1 MKSRRFLLLSRVT
14 DFCGVVVGAD
24 NACIIASGIGV
35 DGSAG
40 RDGDAGWLRENDG
53 CNDDDDDDDDD
64 DDNDDADDDKYD
76 GTDDK
81 NDCVYVVENDGAG
94 AEVSVSIEVVIVG
107 DAALKKEV
115 MVGVICE
122 KATEVGGTGGVRV
135 SLRNL
140 AGGFGMSTI
149 LQLSPRTFFHPCN
162 FIIRRVI
169 ASSKLP
175 ENSPQIPVG
184 LCSIVHCAP
193 PCFSPR
199 CCCRRYVKSFVM
211 PT

>member
-53 CNDDDDDDDDD
+53 CNDDDDD

-162 FIIRRVI
+162 FIIRRVMKT
-169 ASSKLP
+169 ARRYRWVCVRS
-175 ENSPQIPVG
+175 
-184 LCSIVHCAP
+184 SIVHHLA
-193 PCFSPR
+193 FHLD
-199 CCCRRYVKSFVM
+199 VVADGM
-211 PT
+211 